1 MKLVLAEKPSVAQS
15 IAKVLGATKREDG
28 YLEGNGYVVSWC
40 VGHLVE
46 LSQPEAY
53 DEKYNKWAYNEH
65 DILQNQ
71 FTSYLSFAVSNA
83 RIDFIRAKIARLKRE
98 QVTDQYEL
106 IFARDSFEIEAIL
119 ENEILVQAIRDIRE
133 KERYVF
139 LARVLE
145 EKRFKEIAEELGMGE
160 KGVAAIYYRTVK
172 KLRDTLERGE

>member
-1 MKLVLAEKPSVAQS
+1 MFKKNTGS
-15 IAKVLGATKREDG
+15 
-28 YLEGNGYVVSWC
+28 
-40 VGHLVE
+40 
-46 LSQPEAY
+46 
-53 DEKYNKWAYNEH
+53 NEH

-98 QVTDQYEL
+98 QATDQYE
-106 IFARDSFEIEAIL
+106 IL
-119 ENEILVQAIRDIRE
+119 LTQEVFQMEVFFENEALSQAIKDIRE

-145 EKRFKEIAEELGMGE
+145 DKKFKEIAKELGMGE

-172 KLRDTLERGE
+172 KLREMLEGGE

>member
-1 MKLVLAEKPSVAQS
+1 MFNRNSGS
-15 IAKVLGATKREDG
+15 
-28 YLEGNGYVVSWC
+28 
-40 VGHLVE
+40 
-46 LSQPEAY
+46 
-53 DEKYNKWAYNEH
+53 NEH

-106 IFARDSFEIEAIL
+106 IFAQDSFEIEALL
-119 ENEILVQAIRDIRE
+119 ENETLVQAIRDIRE

-145 EKRFKEIAEELGMGE
+145 EKRFQGDCPRTRYGRKRRCGNLLPYSEKIAGYAG
-160 KGVAAIYYRTVK
+160 KG
-172 KLRDTLERGE
+172 

>member
-1 MKLVLAEKPSVAQS
+1 MFKKNTGS
-15 IAKVLGATKREDG
+15 
-28 YLEGNGYVVSWC
+28 
-40 VGHLVE
+40 
-46 LSQPEAY
+46 
-53 DEKYNKWAYNEH
+53 NEH

-98 QVTDQYEL
+98 QATDQYEL
-106 IFARDSFEIEAIL
+106 LITQEVFEMEVFF
-119 ENEILVQAIRDIRE
+119 ENEALSQAIKDIRE

-145 EKRFKEIAEELGMGE
+145 DKKFKEIAKELGMGE

-172 KLRDTLERGE
+172 KLREMLEGGE